1 MINLQKAFG
10 LRLWTRFFLLILGVV
25 LITWIVVG
33 VALILLGS
41 ARQTVDKFILDDVPG
56 VVQTANL
63 SSLTARLVLQ
73 SNNLLRTNVS
83 QNDKIEKSLRVTL
96 TEIEN
101 IVIGMPSLNIETNTL
116 NEFRKYINAVLI
128 RLDLTRQAEALVIQ
142 KTEAL
147 RWLHIDIED
156 EATALVAD
164 FTFNVKT
171 LTGILV
177 RTESKLKKSRWLHG

>member
-1 MINLQKAFG
+1 M
-10 LRLWTRFFLLILGVV
+10 
-25 LITWIVVG
+25 
-33 VALILLGS
+33 
-41 ARQTVDKFILDDVPG
+41 
-56 VVQTANL
+56 VQTANL

-83 QNDKIEKSLRVTL
+83 QNDKIEKAIWRATL

-116 NEFRKYINAVLI
+116 NEFHKYINAVLI
-128 RLDLTRQAEALVIQ
+128 RLDLTRQVALVIQ

-177 RTESKLKKSRWLHG
+177 RTKSRWLHG